1 MDDEVYARKAV
12 RKLEVYESN
21 GICIGER
28 LIVTFETS
36 EKILGTKE
44 IERIVQRFCDF
55 ILEQF
60 DEHIHMVLRK
70 SCLRKL
76 DVVRI

>member
-21 GICIGER
+21 GIYIGER

-44 IERIVQRFCDF
+44 IERIVQRFL
-55 ILEQF
+55 I
-60 DEHIHMVLRK
+60 
-70 SCLRKL
+70 
-76 DVVRI
+76 